1 MKAVL
6 FAVKEIWLEMLE
18 ARNRMSHTYDAKDA
32 LKVYEK
38 LKSFVEPLQALVSSL
53 KEVGVG
59 H

>member
-1 MKAVL
+1 
-6 FAVKEIWLEMLE
+6 MLE

-38 LKSFVEPLQALVSSL
+38 LKSFVEPLQALVSNL
-53 KEVGVG
+53 QQYCAG

>member
-38 LKSFVEPLQALVSSL
+38 LRSFIEPLQALVASL
-53 KEVGVG
+53 NEASAG